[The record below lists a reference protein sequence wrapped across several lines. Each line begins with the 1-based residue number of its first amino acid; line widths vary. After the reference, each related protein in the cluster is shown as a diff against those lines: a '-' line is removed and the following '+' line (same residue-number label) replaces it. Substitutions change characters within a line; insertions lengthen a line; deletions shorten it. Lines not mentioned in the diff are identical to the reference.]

1 MTLSTLTV
9 HMELS
14 RYNVWIHINKF
25 GTYRVLDKHICE
37 YALIWSQKE
46 KNKWW
51 LFKIIVLDMEGQYN
65 FRPSPLISSQ
75 LAVTASSILWEDEGL
90 WNFMSVEGF
99 LNFILALYFWYHCAL
114 PFWEHSALAEK
125 VSNLKCSLRGFPSY
139 RGLIW
144 FSCGLGWPRWWK
156 FLDIEGQYHFRPFPI
171 KLYIILYHC
180 FNYAS
185 EKVNTSPEIEFAS
198 FEIGSRKLPAVG
210 KEHSIQTLVDNVVP
224 NEHTKVTATHIYIY
238 IYVRMYVCMYV

>member
-1 MTLSTLTV
+1 MRRWGSVKLYVS
-9 HMELS
+9 
-14 RYNVWIHINKF
+14 WGFFKF
-25 GTYRVLDKHICE
+25 YI
-37 YALIWSQKE
+37 S
-46 KNKWW
+46 
-51 LFKIIVLDMEGQYN
+51 IILLV
-65 FRPSPLISSQ
+65 PLC
-75 LAVTASSILWEDEGL
+75 ASILGALCIGL
-90 WNFMSVEGF
+90 RK
-99 LNFILALYFWYHCAL
+99 YQ
-114 PFWEHSALAEK
+114 
-125 VSNLKCSLRGFPSY
+125 NLKCSLRGFPSY

-210 KEHSIQTLVDNVVP
+210 KVHSIQTLVDNVVP

-238 IYVRMYVCMYV
+238 MYVCMYVCMYRQIKST